1 MFVALLYLYQC
12 AICVNDSLQATEYSQ
27 SVVGSICSWWAKN
40 VFMSCSESEIHGGGR
55 KFFFCCLA
63 LCVYTSVLSVF
74 VALLYVYIPV

>member
-55 KFFFCCLA
+55 KFLVCEVDFTVMSANCG
-63 LCVYTSVLSVF
+63 VF
-74 VALLYVYIPV
+74 RD